1 MSLAAFALVILLASA
16 FIADVRTT
24 PVAMPSSEVAVPR
37 DAGPA
42 LVRGPSTSDTAD
54 SAPDPSASAEPVA
67 TAVAAQSLPGAAL
80 SIGYRIYIARLGI
93 DLPIAEGNIKRDTI
107 DQRTPEGYAFHL
119 PGTSL
124 PGHAGNTYL
133 YAHARVGM
141 FLSLWN
147 ARVGD
152 EVVVTA
158 PGGVTLVYVVREVRP
173 RVAPA
178 DVSVAGDTADERLT
192 LQTSTGPNPQD
203 PRFVVIAFPRGRR
216 ERSGDNCLVM

>member
-1 MSLAAFALVILLASA
+1 MCAPPIAETGARATFLDGGGAALSSGQSDAAADPAS
-16 FIADVRTT
+16 
-24 PVAMPSSEVAVPR
+24 S
-37 DAGPA
+37 AGPTPA
-42 LVRGPSTSDTAD
+42 TSQPTA
-54 SAPDPSASAEPVA
+54 APAGT
-67 TAVAAQSLPGAAL
+67 TAPPDRTAAVSL
-80 SIGYRIYIARLGI
+80 SIGYRIRIARLGI
-93 DLPIAEGNIKRDTI
+93 DLPIAEGDIKRDTI

-147 ARVGD
+147 ARAGD

-158 PGGVTLVYVVREVRP
+158 PGGIILVYVVREVRS

-178 DVSVAGDTADERLT
+178 DVSVADNTADERLT
-192 LQTSTGPNPQD
+192 LQTSTGPSPQD
-203 PRFVVIAFPRGRR
+203 PRFVVIAFPRG
-216 ERSGDNCLVM
+216 